1 MRKGIIVIVLIAASY
16 FVFPQEATAA
26 DLPSGQAPASAPSAY
41 EILGL
46 VPAAEVVPVS
56 GNQAGIEL
64 VNNPESQV
72 SVPVIDEALDVSTEP
87 SDTIES
93 EGTDEPAATIESTAD
108 TEPLDQE
115 PEAVLVTE
123 HEVEP
128 ISEPEEEPLVS
139 ERTVPEG
146 EAGFDSGE
154 LDPDAPTLAE
164 PPEVTDADTPVDADN
179 ESYED
184 VLLAEIMRLMDERAE
199 LTKTID
205 GLKEENKLLSAKADE
220 AAFYKTLAE
229 GLEQKIAELE
239 ARLADTEL
247 ALAESSEALLLAQDG
262 LAASDETVQKLE
274 SALEVSESSLKDT
287 RTTLEKLQEQ
297 LAKAESETT
306 RSETEAVRT
315 PSAGEAPGDARLGAL
330 AAERDA
336 ALAAR
341 AQAEAARK
349 AAEAARTAAE
359 VSRAATEAAL
369 AEALESGIVRVAQ
382 EKGSREAANGYLSGW
397 TLDTSRFTRV
407 LRSDLMDSSARMGTW
422 VVQGAGARQTDASQY
437 FSRLELPLAQDG
449 KTLLYSFRARATGKG
464 WVGLGLHFFVE
475 DVVKRRGYGEGK
487 SLLIWFT
494 RDQAARGVDTT
505 YLQLYRSDNDVVMER
520 MFDAA
525 IGDSLVIWRKVDIV
539 YDPAAEYVAVS
550 VDGVLRIVY
559 KTFFGRTSGATMAL
573 RTLGGCVEFADFSVR
588 GE

>member
-1 MRKGIIVIVLIAASY
+1 MRKGIIVIVLVAASY

-26 DLPSGQAPASAPSAY
+26 DLPAGQVPERVPDAY

-46 VPAAEVVPVS
+46 VTDQDAIPAAGGQTGTGS
-56 GNQAGIEL
+56 AGS
-64 VNNPESQV
+64 PESQV
-72 SVPVIDEALDVSTEP
+72 QVQMGDQAAEVPGGQEEVPVEPPAPGAEASGAEASGAEASGPAEAVPGAEEP
-87 SDTIES
+87 LILEL
-93 EGTDEPAATIESTAD
+93 GNEPADSAPVLTDKA
-108 TEPLDQE
+108 E
-115 PEAVLVTE
+115 PEV
-123 HEVEP
+123 
-128 ISEPEEEPLVS
+128 EPEEEPLVN
-139 ERTVPEG
+139 ERQVPEG
-146 EAGFDSGE
+146 EAE
-154 LDPDAPTLAE
+154 LDPPGLLSGAADLAE
-164 PPEVTDADTPVDADN
+164 PQAEAPEADPVDAGDG
-179 ESYED
+179 SSED
-184 VLLAEIMRLMDERAE
+184 ALLAEIKRLMDERDE
-199 LTKTID
+199 LNRTID
-205 GLKEENKLLSAKADE
+205 GLKEENVLLAAKAEE
-220 AAFYKTLAE
+220 AEFYKTLAE
-229 GLEQKIAELE
+229 GLEQRIAELE
-239 ARLADTEL
+239 AQLADTEL
-247 ALAESSEALLLAQDG
+247 ELAESAEALLLAQAG
-262 LAASDETVQKLE
+262 LEAYE
-274 SALEVSESSLKDT
+274 
-287 RTTLEKLQEQ
+287 
-297 LAKAESETT
+297 
-306 RSETEAVRT
+306 EAV
-315 PSAGEAPGDARLGAL
+315 PAAHGPEVPVDARLGAL

-341 AQAEAARK
+341 TQAEEARK

-359 VSRAATEAAL
+359 VSRAATEAVL
-369 AEALESGIVRVAQ
+369 AEALESGIVVVAP

-573 RTLGGCVEFADFSVR
+573 RTLGGGVEFADFSVR